1 MNIMPG
7 GTDMKTTTIRMDD
20 KTLARLDAMANSLS
34 RPRTWII
41 NQAIERF
48 LSYEEWF
55 VREVETGLEEMRN
68 NNIATPEE
76 VTAGFKKWGVDA
88 D

>member
-1 MNIMPG
+1 
-7 GTDMKTTTIRMDD
+7 MKTTTIRMEDE
-20 KTLARLDAMANSLS
+20 TLDRIDTMAKSLS
-34 RPRTWII
+34 RSRTWII

-55 VREVETGLEEMRN
+55 IREVNAGLEEMRDGDF
-68 NNIATPEE
+68 ASPEE
-76 VTAGFKKWGVDA
+76 ILSGFQKWGVNA

>member
-1 MNIMPG
+1 MLSG
-7 GTDMKTTTIRMDD
+7 GNDMKTTTIRMEN
-20 KTLARLDAMANSLS
+20 KTLDRIDAMAKSLS
-34 RPRTWII
+34 RSRTWVI

-55 VREVETGLEEMRN
+55 VREVNAGLEEMRDGDL
-68 NNIATPEE
+68 ASPEE
-76 VTAGFKKWGVDA
+76 IRAGLQKWGVNA

>member
-1 MNIMPG
+1 
-7 GTDMKTTTIRMDD
+7 MKTTTIRMED
-20 KTLARLDAMANSLS
+20 KTLDRIDTMAQSLS
-34 RPRTWII
+34 RSRTWVI

-55 VREVETGLEEMRN
+55 IREVNTALDEVRDGDL
-68 NNIATPEE
+68 ASPEE
-76 VTAGFKKWGVDA
+76 IRAGFQKWGVNA

>member
-1 MNIMPG
+1 
-7 GTDMKTTTIRMDD
+7 MKTTTIRMEG
-20 KTLARLDAMANSLS
+20 KTLDRIDTMAKSLS
-34 RPRTWII
+34 RSRTWII

-55 VREVETGLEEMRN
+55 IREVNAGLEEMRDGDFASSKE
-68 NNIATPEE
+68 IR
-76 VTAGFKKWGVDA
+76 AGFQKWGVNA

>member
-1 MNIMPG
+1 
-7 GTDMKTTTIRMDD
+7 MKTTTIRMED
-20 KTLARLDAMANSLS
+20 KTLDRIDTMAKSLS
-34 RPRTWII
+34 RSRTWII

-55 VREVETGLEEMRN
+55 IREVSAGLEEMRDGDF
-68 NNIATPEE
+68 ASPEE
-76 VTAGFKKWGVDA
+76 IRAGFQKWDVNA